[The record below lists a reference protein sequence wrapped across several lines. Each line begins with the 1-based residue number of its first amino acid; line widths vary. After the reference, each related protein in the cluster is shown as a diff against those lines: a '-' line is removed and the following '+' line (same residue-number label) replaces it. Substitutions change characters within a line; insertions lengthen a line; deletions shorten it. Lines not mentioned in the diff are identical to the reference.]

1 MELINKLYLRFY
13 FIVMLLY
20 AIFNKGIAYTF
31 LVELLLV
38 VGVLLI
44 SLNRQHFQFL
54 INNKYKVVI
63 GLIIITFFY
72 IVFNVFVHP
81 IIDVIRDSFV
91 IEYALFAIIIYFF
104 KNEANYIWDWL
115 IQIYKWVPLILFLN
129 FFIFYYVVVNLPPIE
144 IFGGQPLFLYK
155 NGDKSV
161 HLLISTLFL
170 FIFSDKYN
178 KKWLIVNAFLIILNF
193 LILLAFTRS
202 GSVAFLIGIFSFF
215 FFNKQKIANP
225 TLQNVVKLLPL
236 FLIISIALF
245 VSVEFQGDAQGRT
258 LGFGQIADN
267 FSSIV
272 GNDVDGSL
280 TDNKVWRLLWW
291 AKLLDESLTP
301 AHFIFGKG
309 IGMSLASN
317 DLLSTEENLRSPH
330 NYNLTLLARFGYLFL
345 FIWFYFIYL
354 VIKPMVLR
362 KLNSKQLAVSAI
374 IIAFI
379 INASFDVY
387 LEGPMG
393 AFPFWTFVGLLF
405 IMEDQSLPQV
415 NT

>member
-1 MELINKLYLRFY
+1 
-13 FIVMLLY
+13 
-20 AIFNKGIAYTF
+20 
-31 LVELLLV
+31 
-38 VGVLLI
+38 
-44 SLNRQHFQFL
+44 
-54 INNKYKVVI
+54 
-63 GLIIITFFY
+63 
-72 IVFNVFVHP
+72 
-81 IIDVIRDSFV
+81 
-91 IEYALFAIIIYFF
+91 
-104 KNEANYIWDWL
+104 
-115 IQIYKWVPLILFLN
+115 
-129 FFIFYYVVVNLPPIE
+129 LPPIE

-202 GSVAFLIGIFSFF
+202 GSVAFLIGIFPFF

-258 LGFGQIADN
+258 LGFGQIAEN

>member
-13 FIVMLLY
+13 FLVMLLY

-31 LVELLLV
+31 LVELLLA

-44 SLNRQHFQFL
+44 LLNRQQYELF
-54 INNKYKVVI
+54 INHKYKIVL

-72 IVFNVFVHP
+72 IIFNIFNYP
-81 IIDVIRDSFV
+81 LFDVVRDSFV

-104 KNEANYIWDWL
+104 KSESEYIWERL
-115 IQIYKWVPLILFLN
+115 IQIYKWVPLIIFLN
-129 FFIFYYVVVNLPPIE
+129 FFVFYYVVINFSPIE
-144 IFGGQPLFLYK
+144 IFGGQPLLLYK

-161 HLLISTLFL
+161 HLLISTLFI
-170 FIFSDKYN
+170 FIFSDRYN
-178 KKWLIVNAFLIILNF
+178 KKWLFVNTFLIILNL
-193 LILLAFTRS
+193 LILLAFSRS
-202 GSVAFLIGIFSFF
+202 GSAAFLVGIFAFF

-225 TLQNVVKLLPL
+225 TLQTIVKLLPL
-236 FLIISIALF
+236 ILIISIGLF

-258 LGFGQIADN
+258 LGFGQIVDN
-267 FSSIV
+267 FTSIV

-291 AKLLDESLTP
+291 AKLINESLTP
-301 AHFIFGKG
+301 EHIIFGKG

-330 NYNLTLLARFGYLFL
+330 NYNLTLLARFGYIILL
-345 FIWFYFIYL
+345 VWLYFIYL
-354 VIKPMVLR
+354 VVKPMVLK
-362 KLNSKQLAVSAI
+362 KLNAKQLAVSAI
-374 IIAFI
+374 IIGFI

-405 IMEDQSLPQV
+405 IMEDQSLSQT